1 MASSGPK
8 GETRYMQVDEG
19 TEDSNE
25 KNSAEKSMNLLDNH
39 GNQILPVSQKF
50 SEPTMQEQN
59 TLGMSNI
66 DTISKEDELEI
77 SINATAH

>member
-1 MASSGPK
+1 MASLGPK
-8 GETRYMQVDEG
+8 CETRYMQVDER
-19 TEDSNE
+19 TENSNE

-39 GNQILPVSQKF
+39 GNQILPASQKF
-50 SEPTMQEQN
+50 SEPMQEQN

>member
-1 MASSGPK
+1 MASLGPK

-77 SINATAH
+77 SINATTH